1 MDGVKIMS
9 KFRIELSMKDIKI
22 LKHSLEKRIE
32 NDEDVYQALKKL
44 NPKQLTE
51 EGVRF
56 IKDHEEHMNCLKK
69 LIDEIKRTGNKHGVN
84 VFGSKY
90 Q

>member
-1 MDGVKIMS
+1 MS
-9 KFRIELSMKDIKI
+9 KFRIELSMKNIKI

-32 NDEDVYQALKKL
+32 NDENAYQALKKL
-44 NPKQLTE
+44 DSEQLTKE
-51 EGVRF
+51 NIQLME
-56 IKDHEEHMNCLKK
+56 DHEEHMKCLEK

-84 VFGSKY
+84 VFGNKY

>member
-1 MDGVKIMS
+1 MS
-9 KFRIELSMKDIKI
+9 KFRIELSMKNIKI

-32 NDEDVYQALKKL
+32 NDEDVYQAFKKL
-44 NPKQLTE
+44 NSEQLTE
-51 EGVRF
+51 EGIRLM
-56 IKDHEEHMNCLKK
+56 KDHEEHMKCLEK

>member
-1 MDGVKIMS
+1 MS
-9 KFRIELSMKDIKI
+9 KFGIELSMKDIKI
-22 LKHSLEKRIE
+22 LKHSLEKRIKNGE
-32 NDEDVYQALKKL
+32 NAYQALKKL
-44 NPKQLTE
+44 DSEQLTKE
-51 EGVRF
+51 NIQLIE
-56 IKDHEEHMNCLKK
+56 DHEEHMKCLEK